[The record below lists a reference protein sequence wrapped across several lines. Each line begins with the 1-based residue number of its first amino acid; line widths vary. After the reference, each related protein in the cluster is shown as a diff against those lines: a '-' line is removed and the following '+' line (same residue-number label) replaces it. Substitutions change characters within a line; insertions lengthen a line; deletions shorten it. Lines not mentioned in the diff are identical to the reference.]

1 MLKSLI
7 FLIFIS
13 TALNP
18 SLALGSNE
26 EMNQRPAVQKPGT
39 RIADACGSH
48 TVSRFVGAE
57 ATPAIRSAI
66 TIATGHNRIRW
77 IKPGT
82 AVTQDFRAD
91 RLNII
96 LDQAERVLTMR
107 CG

>member
-7 FLIFIS
+7 YLIFIS
-13 TALNP
+13 ITLTPAFA
-18 SLALGSNE
+18 SISTE
-26 EMNQRPAVQKPGT
+26 EMSQRPAMQKPGV
-39 RIADACGSH
+39 RAADACGTH
-48 TVSRFVGAE
+48 TVTRFVGAD
-57 ATPAIRSAI
+57 ATPAVRNAI
-66 TIATGHNRIRW
+66 TIASGHDRIRW

-96 LDQAERVLTMR
+96 LDQAGRVLTMR